1 MSVGVLI
8 FVLVVLIAAF
18 GALLDV
24 PGLFVVVVCGVSA
37 DGAGGLADAVGR
49 FVEFFAPI
57 LRAVDG
63 AFAIFSIYSSI
74 KCKLSL

>member
-8 FVLVVLIAAF
+8 FVLVVLIDAF

-24 PGLFVVVVCGVSA
+24 PGLFVVVCGVSA

>member
-8 FVLVVLIAAF
+8 FVLVVLIDAF

-24 PGLFVVVVCGVSA
+24 PGLFVVVVCGVF
-37 DGAGGLADAVGR
+37 ADAVGR